1 MARVPYLT
9 VNDLSEEN
17 KDLLKRGITLHRAL
31 VNSPNAARAFGG
43 LGQFIRFKSRL
54 DPRLREM
61 AILQVGWVTRAP
73 YEWSHHIKI
82 GMGFGVT
89 KDDIRA
95 IIADTEGKPT
105 ALRALDRLVLRA
117 AREAVAGPG
126 IAEAAASSAPQS
138 DTHWAAKPSA
148 CAASTRFMVEAPADR
163 NCSHSGILAWVAALL
178 ITPMVIGEREKR
190 PRSCSTRW
198 ASALGKR
205 AR

>member
-9 VNDLSEEN
+9 ADDLADED

-95 IIADTEGKPT
+95 IIADTEGRPT

-117 AREAVAGPG
+117 AREVVAGPG
-126 IAEAAASSAPQS
+126 IAEA
-138 DTHWAAKPSA
+138 T
-148 CAASTRFMVEAPADR
+148 VEALKAHLDNELLVDLTVVIAFYCAVVR
-163 NCSHSGILAWVAALL
+163 LLSSLAIDVEPEYQPYLDEFPL
-178 ITPMVIGEREKR
+178 
-190 PRSCSTRW
+190 PR
-198 ASALGKR
+198 
-205 AR
+205 

>member
-9 VNDLSEEN
+9 VDDLADED

-43 LGQFIRFKSRL
+43 LGQFIRFKSKL

-61 AILQVGWVTRAP
+61 AILQVGWVARSR
-73 YEWSHHIKI
+73 YEWSHHVKI

-105 ALRALDRLVLRA
+105 SLGALDRLVLRA
-117 AREAVAGPG
+117 AREAAAGPG
-126 IAEAAASSAPQS
+126 IAEA
-138 DTHWAAKPSA
+138 T
-148 CAASTRFMVEAPADR
+148 VEALKQHFDNELLVDLTVTIAFYCAVVRLLSSLAIDVEPEYQPYLDEFPLPA
-163 NCSHSGILAWVAALL
+163 
-178 ITPMVIGEREKR
+178 
-190 PRSCSTRW
+190 
-198 ASALGKR
+198 
-205 AR
+205 

>member
-61 AILQVGWVTRAP
+61 AILQVGWATRAP

-95 IIADTEGKPT
+95 IIADTDGKPT
-105 ALRALDRLVLRA
+105 TLGALDRLVLRA

-126 IAEAAASSAPQS
+126 IAEATVNELKQHLDNELLVDLTVTIAFYCAVVRLLSSLAI
-138 DTHWAAKPSA
+138 D
-148 CAASTRFMVEAPADR
+148 VEPEYQPYLDEFPLPA
-163 NCSHSGILAWVAALL
+163 
-178 ITPMVIGEREKR
+178 
-190 PRSCSTRW
+190 
-198 ASALGKR
+198 
-205 AR
+205 

>member
-9 VNDLSEEN
+9 VDDLADED

-31 VNSPNAARAFGG
+31 VNSPNAARAFSG

-61 AILQVGWVTRAP
+61 AILQVGWSTRAP

-105 ALRALDRLVLRA
+105 KLSDLDRLVLRA

-126 IAEAAASSAPQS
+126 IAAA
-138 DTHWAAKPSA
+138 T
-148 CAASTRFMVEAPADR
+148 VEALKQQLDNELLVDLTVTIAFYCAVVRLLSSLAIDVEPEYQPYLDEFPLPA
-163 NCSHSGILAWVAALL
+163 
-178 ITPMVIGEREKR
+178 
-190 PRSCSTRW
+190 
-198 ASALGKR
+198 
-205 AR
+205 